1 MPAHGFNLKKHTS
14 KKPVTLVQKA
24 VLATLLLANLTF
36 GVIPGW
42 AQSRQ
47 QLPTLGDSS
56 ELASA
61 AERRIGESIARQ
73 IYRDPAYLDDAV
85 LSEYIQSLWQPLL
98 DAARARG
105 ELSEELEQRFA
116 WEIMIGRDR
125 EINAFA
131 LPGGYLGVYLGLIGL
146 VSSSDELASVLAHEL
161 SHVTQRHISRLMT
174 QQSQQMPLM
183 LAALVLGA
191 LVLGKSADAGNAL
204 IVGGQAVATQNQLNF
219 SRDMEREA
227 DRVGFGVMT
236 QAGYDPKAF
245 VSMFEKLQ
253 QASRLNDN
261 GSFPYL
267 RSHPLTTE
275 RISDMQSRQL
285 LDAPKNLP
293 PKPPDFYQ
301 AMMAARARVLSRP
314 GPDALRSWIAD
325 GNLVATKEKEL
336 NYASAGVLYAAA
348 LGALQLREIDTA
360 RRLASVLLQ
369 QSAATPKP
377 YRVAKML
384 AAEIEWA
391 AGDVKAAAALVDA
404 DAPGRPELIIGSQL
418 RIRSGQARQAITRLQ
433 PWVSTHPRDA
443 AAWQLLS
450 NAYDAQGQTLRA
462 LRAEAEVQVARLDY
476 SGALD
481 RFKAAQDFV
490 RKPPPGSGP
499 VDDIEAS
506 IIDARTR
513 EVLAKLKEQ
522 AKDEKEM
529 R

>member
-1 MPAHGFNLKKHTS
+1 M
-14 KKPVTLVQKA
+14 TLLQKA
-24 VLATLLLANLTF
+24 VLATLLVANISF
-36 GVIPGW
+36 GVVPSW
-42 AQSRQ
+42 AQSNL

-56 ELASA
+56 ELASG
-61 AERRIGESIARQ
+61 AERRIGEAIARQ
-73 IYRDPAYLDDAV
+73 IYRDPTYLDDAV

-105 ELSEELEQRFA
+105 ELSEELDQRFA

-146 VSSSDELASVLAHEL
+146 VSNSDELASVLAHEL

-174 QQSQQMPLM
+174 QQSRAAPMM
-183 LAALVLGA
+183 LAAMVLGA
-191 LVLGKSADAGNAL
+191 LVLGKSPDAGNAL
-204 IVGGQAVATQNQLNF
+204 IVGGQAVAVQTQLNF

-236 QAGYDPKAF
+236 QAGFDPKAF
-245 VSMFEKLQ
+245 VTMFEKLQ

-275 RISDMQSRQL
+275 RISDMQSRQMM
-285 LDAPKNLP
+285 DTPRNSP
-293 PKPPDFYQ
+293 PKLPDFYQ
-301 AMMAARARVLSRP
+301 AMVAARARVLSRP
-314 GPDALRSWIAD
+314 GPDALRQWIAD
-325 GNLVATKEKEL
+325 GNSVAAKEKEL
-336 NYASAGVLYAAA
+336 NYASTGVLYSAA
-348 LGALQLREIDTA
+348 LGALQLREFDTA
-360 RRLASVLLQ
+360 RRLANVLISLSVAQLKPHRIAKLL
-369 QSAATPKP
+369 
-377 YRVAKML
+377 L
-384 AAEIEWA
+384 AEIEWA

-404 DAPGRPELIIGSQL
+404 NAPGRPELIMGSQL
-418 RIRSGQARQAITRLQ
+418 RIRTGQAREAIARLQ
-433 PWVSTHPRDA
+433 PWVSTRPRDA
-443 AAWQLLS
+443 AAWQLLA

-476 SGALD
+476 AGAVD

-490 RKPPPGSGP
+490 RQPPPGSGP
-499 VDDIEAS
+499 VDHIEAS

-529 R
+529 Q

>member
-1 MPAHGFNLKKHTS
+1 MQKRQI
-14 KKPVTLVQKA
+14 TLVQKA
-24 VLATLLLANLTF
+24 LVASLLIANISL
-36 GVIPGW
+36 GVAPAW
-42 AQSRQ
+42 AQNNI

-61 AERRIGESIARQ
+61 TERRIGESIARQ

-85 LSEYIQSLWQPLL
+85 LSEYIQNLWQPLL
-98 DAARARG
+98 DAARMRG
-105 ELSEELEQRFA
+105 ELSEELDQRFA

-146 VSSSDELASVLAHEL
+146 VSNSDELASVLAHEL

-174 QQSQQMPLM
+174 QQSRQAPMM
-183 LAALVLGA
+183 LAAMVLGA
-191 LVLGKSADAGNAL
+191 LVLGKSPDAGSAL
-204 IVGGQAVATQNQLNF
+204 IVGGQAVAMQTQLNF

-275 RISDMQSRQL
+275 RISDMQSRQM
-285 LDAPKNLP
+285 LDAPRTTP

-301 AMMAARARVLSRP
+301 AMLAARARVLSRP

-325 GNLVATKEKEL
+325 GNAVAAKEKDL
-336 NYASAGVLYAAA
+336 TYASAGVLYAAA
-348 LGALQLREIDTA
+348 LGALQLREMDTA
-360 RRLASVLLQ
+360 RRLAGVLMQ
-369 QSAATPKP
+369 WSAGNAKP
-377 YRVAKML
+377 LRTAKML

-391 AGDVKAAAALVDA
+391 AGDMKAVASLIDA
-404 DAPGRPELIIGSQL
+404 DAPGRPELIMGSQL
-418 RIRSGQARQAITRLQ
+418 RIRTGQAREAIARLQ

-490 RKPPPGSGP
+490 RQPPPGSGP
-499 VDDIEAS
+499 VDHIEAS

-529 R
+529 Q